1 MFRSRKITR
10 CVYALLT
17 PVALSTPA
25 MADCAQTTSG
35 HHAPL
40 DYAPMVITGP
50 ASYLA
55 SGLAYTTDGTI
66 YLTGALL
73 TSALFCAPVMI
84 VIGDLTQSPMTAG
97 EIFRPCSQ
105 YVLESVSDK
114 YWDTDLGPAVYH
126 ATDSLRFPL
135 D

>member
-1 MFRSRKITR
+1 MFRSKKITGY
-10 CVYALLT
+10 VSAFLAA
-17 PVALSTPA
+17 VALSAPV
-25 MADCAQTTSG
+25 MADCPQTTSG
-35 HHAPL
+35 PHAPL
-40 DYAPMVITGP
+40 DYAPMVLTAP

-73 TSALFCAPVMI
+73 TSVLFCAPVMI
-84 VIGDLTQSPMTAG
+84 VIGGLTKSPMATG
-97 EIFRPCSQ
+97 EFFRPCSH

-114 YWDTDLGPAVYH
+114 YWDTDLGPAVYN
-126 ATDSLRFPL
+126 ATDSWRCPL